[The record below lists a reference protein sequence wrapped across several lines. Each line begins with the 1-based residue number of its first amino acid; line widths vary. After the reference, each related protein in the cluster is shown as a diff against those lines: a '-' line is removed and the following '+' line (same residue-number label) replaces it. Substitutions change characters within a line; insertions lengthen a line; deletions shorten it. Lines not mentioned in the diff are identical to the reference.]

1 MPSELETLR
10 QQVEAEKQ
18 KQELARLRAA
28 VADEK
33 RKQKESGEVA
43 ELKAALA
50 KERARRAPPAEE
62 PPKKKKKA
70 RRGARKS
77 SSKEPTAATAV
88 APPAAAATAAAVV
101 ASLPVAPAATATT
114 TTAASIVSALP
125 VSPVAPRASTP
136 AKEATAPP
144 QATPATTPQLGAWA
158 ALAAQTAASERYRA
172 AAARLDAL
180 AAAAPAA
187 WVRSR
192 PYGAWCA
199 HLPQALAIDCEM
211 CVTEDP
217 ATGALD
223 GKALV
228 RISIVDASRL
238 DACAAAAAAGAH
250 DDVVLDSLV
259 KPSLPIKDAV
269 ERVHGIKASDL
280 DGVAFTLAHA
290 QAALAQL
297 CSDRTVLIGHAVA
310 NDLEALRFRHGCI
323 VDTSVAYG
331 VVGAAAGV
339 APSLRDVA
347 AAVLPPAQD
356 AVNKSATHDS
366 RVDART
372 AALCAY
378 HLIGGTETLPKAVAR
393 RKHAREER
401 SLFAHRI
408 PAGVDDATLKA
419 AVERTTGVALAADA
433 TIARGDAYGKCAL
446 VFKSPLHAQLA
457 FDTLAGS
464 AEEDTSGRPQKKI
477 YLDDGGGSGK
487 RPYCKVRPF

>member
-1 MPSELETLR
+1 MSAGT
-10 QQVEAEKQ
+10 VVAG
-18 KQELARLRAA
+18 ARDARFTCSKVSRCVWNIFCRIRGGGRVGVARAFPRAA
-28 VADEK
+28 PLATRPR
-33 RKQKESGEVA
+33 RKN
-43 ELKAALA
+43 
-50 KERARRAPPAEE
+50 
-62 PPKKKKKA
+62 
-70 RRGARKS
+70 
-77 SSKEPTAATAV
+77 
-88 APPAAAATAAAVV
+88 
-101 ASLPVAPAATATT
+101 
-114 TTAASIVSALP
+114 
-125 VSPVAPRASTP
+125 PR
-136 AKEATAPP
+136 
-144 QATPATTPQLGAWA
+144 
-158 ALAAQTAASERYRA
+158 
-172 AAARLDAL
+172 
-180 AAAAPAA
+180 
-187 WVRSR
+187 
-192 PYGAWCA
+192 
-199 HLPQALAIDCEM
+199 
-211 CVTEDP
+211 
-217 ATGALD
+217 
-223 GKALV
+223 
-228 RISIVDASRL
+228 
-238 DACAAAAAAGAH
+238 DACKIVQSSFHSFHARAAAGAH

-457 FDTLAGS
+457 FDTLAGP

>member
-1 MPSELETLR
+1 MWRELWSTFT
-10 QQVEAEKQ
+10 
-18 KQELARLRAA
+18 
-28 VADEK
+28 
-33 RKQKESGEVA
+33 
-43 ELKAALA
+43 
-50 KERARRAPPAEE
+50 RRAEASPVLFACVSQ
-62 PPKKKKKA
+62 
-70 RRGARKS
+70 GAKT
-77 SSKEPTAATAV
+77 TAADTLVQKAVEGREALDLERTAAFTV
-88 APPAAAATAAAVV
+88 FGTLWMGGAQYYVYVRLFDHLLPARTAATAAAKVCLDQFV
-101 ASLPVAPAATATT
+101 WVPFFFFPVFYVIDSKVRGEGGTG
-114 TTAASIVSALP
+114 VGAL
-125 VSPVAPRASTP
+125 
-136 AKEATAPP
+136 
-144 QATPATTPQLGAWA
+144 L
-158 ALAAQTAASERYRA
+158 TAASERYRA
-172 AAARLDAL
+172 AVARLDAL

-457 FDTLAGS
+457 FDTLAGP

>member
-1 MPSELETLR
+1 MRCCTAPQCRPSWKCCGK
-10 QQVEAEKQ
+10 VEAEKQ

-33 RKQKESGEVA
+33 RAKGIRRGRGAEGGAGEGA
-43 ELKAALA
+43 
-50 KERARRAPPAEE
+50 RAPRAAGRGAAEE
-62 PPKKKKKA
+62 EEKA

-77 SSKEPTAATAV
+77 SSKEPAAATAV

-101 ASLPVAPAATATT
+101 APARGVGRDDDRRA
-114 TTAASIVSALP
+114 IVGALP
-125 VSPVAPRASTP
+125 VSPVAPRPTP
-136 AKEATAPP
+136 AGS
-144 QATPATTPQLGAWA
+144 QAA
-158 ALAAQTAASERYRA
+158 ASDAGDDAAARRWGRAAAQTVRAPPPRGGGAPRRACCRGAGRVGAVAAHGARA
-172 AAARLDAL
+172 RTPRRQPSIGHASPRT
-180 AAAAPAA
+180 
-187 WVRSR
+187 
-192 PYGAWCA
+192 
-199 HLPQALAIDCEM
+199 Q
-211 CVTEDP
+211 

-238 DACAAAAAAGAH
+238 TRARRCRRGRARRRRALPA
-250 DDVVLDSLV
+250 V
-259 KPSLPIKDAV
+259 KPSLPTQDAV
-269 ERVHGIKASDL
+269 ARVHGIQASDL

-457 FDTLAGS
+457 FDTLAGP

>member
-77 SSKEPTAATAV
+77 SSKEPAAATAA

-101 ASLPVAPAATATT
+101 ASLPVAPATT
-114 TTAASIVSALP
+114 TTAASIVGALP

-136 AKEATAPP
+136 AAPEAKPP
-144 QATPATTPQLGAWA
+144 QATPATTPQLGAWPRSPRRRRRA
-158 ALAAQTAASERYRA
+158 SATARRWRASTRSPPRRRPRGCGRGPTARGARTCRRRWPSTARCASPRTRPRA
-172 AAARLDAL
+172 RSTAR
-180 AAAAPAA
+180 P
-187 WVRSR
+187 S
-192 PYGAWCA
+192 
-199 HLPQALAIDCEM
+199 
-211 CVTEDP
+211 
-217 ATGALD
+217 
-223 GKALV
+223 
-228 RISIVDASRL
+228 SASPSSTRRGSTR
-238 DACAAAAAAGAH
+238 AAAAAAGAH

-366 RVDART
+366 
-372 AALCAY
+372 
-378 HLIGGTETLPKAVAR
+378 
-393 RKHAREER
+393 
-401 SLFAHRI
+401 
-408 PAGVDDATLKA
+408 PAST
-419 AVERTTGVALAADA
+419 R
-433 TIARGDAYGKCAL
+433 
-446 VFKSPLHAQLA
+446 
-457 FDTLAGS
+457 
-464 AEEDTSGRPQKKI
+464 GRP
-477 YLDDGGGSGK
+477 
-487 RPYCKVRPF
+487 RCAPTT